1 MLERLEVEL
10 PLGFVGLAK
19 GVQARGLLR
28 ALAQTGRKRVTQK
41 KKSIFNKRWKFWYKD
56 IHREKAYQYL
66 SQRPPVSSTVSQK
79 LLKPSSVG
87 CFAMAAL
94 EN

>member
-41 KKSIFNKRWKFWYKD
+41 KKINF
-56 IHREKAYQYL
+56 
-66 SQRPPVSSTVSQK
+66 
-79 LLKPSSVG
+79 
-87 CFAMAAL
+87 
-94 EN
+94 